1 MEQADVKVN
10 VNGSEAEE
18 KLQDLYRVAK
28 KFKKE
33 LEDAWRTGDPKK
45 IKEAEKNF
53 KGATKEVNRL
63 EKQLFDVDK
72 VLRNLGGSSLKDL
85 KRAQRELNKELNSGA
100 VKRNSKDWKAL
111 TGKLRKVDTELRKVR
126 MEMRGTQSMTSR
138 MVNGFNKYFMML
150 GTFAASVVGIIFNM
164 RKSVDAANDYGESL
178 ANLSALT
185 GLVGKDLDWLSER
198 AQAFSGSITKDGIR
212 ITTLAKDIV
221 DGMTIMGSARPELL
235 KDKEALADVTEQ
247 ALILAAAAKIEMI
260 PAIDALAASMNQF
273 QLPASESSRIIN
285 AIAAGSLAGSA
296 EVNHITESL
305 ANSGTVAA
313 ESNMSLEETIAIY
326 ETLAERQ
333 LKGAE
338 AGTQFRSSL
347 ISMKAAG
354 LGYVSGLF
362 NMRDAIVELKARIDS
377 KNTAQKKDNVLIEI
391 FGKRNI
397 TVGTIL
403 ANNIDKYDEYTKAVT
418 GTNVATEQ
426 AIVNTS
432 HNKAK
437 LEAARAELNEQVIVL
452 GQKLAPAL
460 TFSTSSFSYMV
471 KAVMAS
477 IKFFNEHKRTII
489 ALSAAIATYA
499 IVVKIA
505 TSWEKIHSGF
515 MVAKT
520 ALTKVYNVGVGIMS
534 GKIKLVTVAQKL
546 WNLAQKANPVL
557 LIAGILLAAGAALVI
572 YTRRL
577 SNAEK
582 AQRDLNDVE
591 VEASKNI
598 AAQKVELESL
608 LKIARDETKSKKDRI
623 AAVKKLNEISPEY
636 LGNITL
642 EKINTEEATT
652 AVENHIKALEKQ
664 ARVQAAKK
672 KLVELEEELIDLQ
685 LEGIGAKLK
694 WHQVVWNGL
703 KSLGNMGKMIENNA
717 NTAARNIIKKTDEIL
732 ARKEALMG
740 ILTNDTT
747 SSPESAKTP
756 VVDPVAEKEKEY
768 KELLDL
774 LIQANNEQQNI
785 LRQLYLDKKL
795 DKEQFDKS
803 MLFQEIAFLEAKRV
817 LLEQDGKD
825 TSDIDAQILQKRIS
839 LFEAELAAKKK
850 LEEEKTKAEKA
861 GAKKRKK
868 EAEEEQKEILVRIQ
882 SNIDIYR
889 AFQTVSN
896 DAIQDFISGN
906 NNALK
911 EGAKTMLLLLLD
923 VLKAQTQMA
932 IAGVTIQSLAQPDSI
947 ATFGTAGLIRA
958 GIIIGLIETAFAGV
972 KGLVNLAFADKSTPE
987 VSQYASGRYPVIGA
1001 DDGRVYNPRIVSNP
1015 RTGIIRGPALISER
1029 GDEMYIDGPTTRN
1042 LVFNYPDIA
1051 QGIKNL
1057 SLGISPQF
1065 ASGRYPTTGQSSS
1078 TEPQIIQDPLLIETL
1093 KEVKNLLTDLSEN
1106 GVSTILSMYHLKEMQ
1121 DKFNDLENRTKS

>member
-1 MEQADVKVN
+1 MEQANVKVN
-10 VNGSEAEE
+10 VNGNEAED
-18 KLQDLYRVAK
+18 KLQDLYQVAK

-33 LEDAWRTGDPKK
+33 LENAWRTGDPKK
-45 IKEAEKNF
+45 IKEAERNF
-53 KGATKEVNRL
+53 RGATKEVNRL
-63 EKQLFDVDK
+63 NKQLFDVDK
-72 VLRNLGGSSLKDL
+72 VLRNLGGSSIKDL
-85 KRAQRELNKELNSGA
+85 RRAQRELNKELNSGA

-111 TGKLRKVDTELRKVR
+111 TGKLRKVDIEMRKVR
-126 MEMRGTQSMTSR
+126 AEMRGTQSMTSR
-138 MVNGFNKYFMML
+138 MVNGFNKYFMLL
-150 GTFAASVVGIIFNM
+150 GTFTASVVGIVFNM
-164 RKSVDAANDYGESL
+164 RKAVDVANDYAESI

-235 KDKEALADVTEQ
+235 KDKEALAQVTEQ

-260 PAIDALAASMNQF
+260 PAIDAVAASMNQF
-273 QLPASESSRIIN
+273 QLPATESNRIIN

-296 EVNHITESL
+296 EINHITESL

-313 ESNMSLEETIAIY
+313 ESNMTLEDTVAIY

-354 LGYVSGLF
+354 LGYVSGIF

-377 KNTAQKKDNVLIEI
+377 KNTAQEKDNVLIKI

-403 ANNIDKYDEYTKAVT
+403 ANNIDKYDQYKKAVT

-426 AIVNTS
+426 AIINTS

-471 KAVMAS
+471 KAVMTS

-489 ALSAAIATYA
+489 TLSAAIATYVVA
-499 IVVKIA
+499 VKIA
-505 TSWEKIHSGF
+505 TNLDRIHYGYL
-515 MVAKT
+515 VAKT
-520 ALTKVYNVGVGIMS
+520 ALTKVYNVGVGIMT
-534 GKIKLVTVAQKL
+534 GKIKMVTIAQKL
-546 WNLAQKANPVL
+546 WNLAQKANPVI
-557 LIAGILLAAGAALVI
+557 LITGILLAAGSALVI

-598 AAQKVELESL
+598 ASQKVELESL
-608 LKIARDETKSKKDRI
+608 LKIARDEKRSKEDRI

-652 AVENHIKALEKQ
+652 ALENHTNALEKQ
-664 ARVQAAKK
+664 ARVQAAKE
-672 KLVELEEELIDLQ
+672 KLIELQKELIELQ
-685 LEGIGAKLK
+685 DEGAGANLK
-694 WHQVVWNGL
+694 WYQLVWNGV
-703 KSLGNMGKMIENNA
+703 KSLGNAAKMAENNA
-717 NTAARNIIKKTDEIL
+717 LSIGDNIIKKTNEII
-732 ARKEALMG
+732 ARKEVLLG
-740 ILTNDTT
+740 IATSDTST
-747 SSPESAKTP
+747 SSEGKKPFKKDPKT
-756 VVDPVAEKEKEY
+756 EKEEEY

-774 LIQANNEQQNI
+774 LSQANNEQQNI

-803 MLFQEIAFLEAKRV
+803 MLLQEIAFLEAKRV
-817 LLEQDGKD
+817 LLEKENED
-825 TSDIDAQILQKRIS
+825 TSEVEAQILQKKIT
-839 LFEAELAAKKK
+839 LFDTELAAKKK
-850 LEEEKTKAEKA
+850 LEEGKTRVEKTEAA
-861 GAKKRKK
+861 KRKK
-868 EAEEEQKEILVRIQ
+868 QADKEVQDNIKRIQ
-882 SNIDIYR
+882 KNIELYKS
-889 AFQTVSN
+889 FQLIAN
-896 DAIQDFISGN
+896 DAIEDFISGN

-911 EGAKTMLLLLLD
+911 EGAKTILLLLLD

-932 IAGVTIQSLAQPDSI
+932 IAGVTIQSLAHPDSI
-947 ATFGTAGLIRA
+947 ATFGVTGLIRA

-972 KGLVNLAFADKSTPE
+972 KGLVNLAFAGKSTPE
-987 VSQYASGRYPVIGA
+987 VPQYASGRFPVRGA
-1001 DDGRVYNPRIVSNP
+1001 DDGRIYNAKHIANP
-1015 RTGIIRGPALISER
+1015 RTGIISGPALISER

-1042 LVFNYPDIA
+1042 LIFNYPDIA
-1051 QGIKNL
+1051 KGIKDL

-1065 ASGRYPTTGQSSS
+1065 NEGRYPVSNAPENTNDTDRQFLV
-1078 TEPQIIQDPLLIETL
+1078 DVLLKLSDRLDIPIKVDKVEFPMHELKKALAKYDEIENL
-1093 KEVKNLLTDLSEN
+1093 VK
-1106 GVSTILSMYHLKEMQ
+1106 K
-1121 DKFNDLENRTKS
+1121 